1 MCVVQPCVNAC
12 VCPGVCARSA
22 ACLKLDRRAAALPL
36 FTCGGKKLQAV
47 PAGIKLH
54 LRDSEGDGSTRAD
67 LQEVKH
73 C

>member
-1 MCVVQPCVNAC
+1 MCAVQPCVNAC

-22 ACLKLDRRAAALPL
+22 ASLKLDRRAAALAL

-47 PAGIKLH
+47 PRQELSYICVTAKEMGAH
-54 LRDSEGDGSTRAD
+54 V